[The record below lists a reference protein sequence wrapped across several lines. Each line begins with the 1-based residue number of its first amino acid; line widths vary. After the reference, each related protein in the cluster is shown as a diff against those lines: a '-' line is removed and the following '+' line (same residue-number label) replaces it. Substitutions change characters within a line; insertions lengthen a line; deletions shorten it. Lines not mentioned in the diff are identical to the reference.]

1 MTRHKKQIKICPVFL
16 MTSNLA
22 AIQKHMKTKI
32 SSSDYSDS
40 LCMQK
45 IFFAV
50 FTAAPRSSLKR
61 QQNKNGLIEEFVNT
75 KVVAKFHSVG
85 QGFCESP

>member
-1 MTRHKKQIKICPVFL
+1 MCPVPL

-22 AIQKHMKTKI
+22 AGKTHDNQDHK
-32 SSSDYSDS
+32 SSGYSDS

-45 IFFAV
+45 ILFAV

-61 QQNKNGLIEEFVNT
+61 QQNKNGLIEEFANT
-75 KVVAKFHSVG
+75 KVVAKFHSGG